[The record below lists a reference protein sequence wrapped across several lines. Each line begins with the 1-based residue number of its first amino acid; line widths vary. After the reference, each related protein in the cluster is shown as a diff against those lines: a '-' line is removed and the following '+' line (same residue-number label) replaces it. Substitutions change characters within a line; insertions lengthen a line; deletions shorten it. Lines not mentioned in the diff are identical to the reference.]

1 MSDKEKPVYK
11 ITKVDGDSKPTPP
24 APEKKAPDSKPV
36 ITARK
41 RSKSMRTFPRGVLK
55 KTMKVKP
62 TSDPA
67 KSPPFK
73 KSSRKHTIRLF
84 TDHGEKRRRKTI
96 KKKISK
102 MSDRKVDE
110 LVQKHNLLKNPETP
124 ARVKRE
130 MLSGAMLAGF
140 ISSE

>member
-1 MSDKEKPVYK
+1 MSEKIK
-11 ITKVDGDSKPTPP
+11 IVKVGAEVQPPKPDVK
-24 APEKKAPDSKPV
+24 PEPKPMLASGKK
-36 ITARK
+36 
-41 RSKSMRTFPRGVLK
+41 KSMKTFPRGVLK
-55 KTMKVKP
+55 KTLKLKP

-67 KSPPFK
+67 KPPPFK
-73 KSSRKHTIRLF
+73 KSSRRHTIRLF

-96 KKKISK
+96 HRKISK

-110 LVQKHNLLKNPETP
+110 LVQKHNLLKNSETP
-124 ARVKRE
+124 SRVKRE